1 MILTSQKQTKT
12 SFLGWLR
19 QISRSLF
26 KPAFT
31 LKGIHMQNAL
41 HSASAVST
49 TMTFADQAVVKN
61 DTSTTSKSKPSIKLD
76 ARSKVIVEKPTV
88 ALTPIGRLQS
98 MEQTTRNWETTELA
112 ASNKRLYSIMTDVYT
127 YYQTMKSDPIKETR
141 AQYANDLE
149 KFIEQRKYMFAP
161 SSHDMT
167 RVVKCVFGADRRRV
181 SAYSIALREALNQK
195 VSTKDLVDFIEQN
208 GGVEQIRLGGT
219 KPLSAKVR
227 AGKVKDEVVGSV
239 LGVIKF
245 DSRLVRA
252 DADWAD
258 KQVVIVATYLPT
270 GEFQANAVIRHDSA
284 VNAAL
289 AAYYSQQQ
297 AAAREVAKSERE
309 AEEQRATDLKK
320 SAAKTK
326 AAVRKN
332 TAKPTKQ
339 QKQESQAAKVTAEK
353 EQAKRI
359 AANKA
364 HANSL
369 FEEALA

>member
-1 MILTSQKQTKT
+1 
-12 SFLGWLR
+12 
-19 QISRSLF
+19 
-26 KPAFT
+26 
-31 LKGIHMQNAL
+31 MQNAL

-49 TMTFADQAVVKN
+49 TMAFADQAVVKN

-76 ARSKVIVEKPTV
+76 AKSKVIVEKPTV

-98 MEQTTRNWETTELA
+98 MEQTTRNWEATELA

-141 AQYANDLE
+141 AQYATDLD
-149 KFIEQRKYMFAP
+149 KFIEQRKYVFAP

-195 VSTKDLVDFIEQN
+195 VSAKDLVDFIEQN

-227 AGKVKDEVVGSV
+227 AGKVKDEVVGSE

-326 AAVRKN
+326 TAVRKN
-332 TAKPTKQ
+332 TPKPTKQ
-339 QKQESQAAKVTAEK
+339 QKQESQAAKVNAEK

-359 AANKA
+359 AANKV

>member
-1 MILTSQKQTKT
+1 MTCKDHYFLAYSSTGLSFGVAQAALVKSVAGKPTRV
-12 SFLGWLR
+12 FLGGMGCTNHL
-19 QISRSLF
+19 SYNL
-26 KPAFT
+26 
-31 LKGIHMQNAL
+31 
-41 HSASAVST
+41 ASSPDLA
-49 TMTFADQAVVKN
+49 K
-61 DTSTTSKSKPSIKLD
+61 
-76 ARSKVIVEKPTV
+76 
-88 ALTPIGRLQS
+88 ALTVS
-98 MEQTTRNWETTELA
+98 
-112 ASNKRLYSIMTDVYT
+112 S
-127 YYQTMKSDPIKETR
+127 
-141 AQYANDLE
+141 ANFDLE
-149 KFIEQRKYMFAP
+149 KFIEHRKYVFAP

-332 TAKPTKQ
+332 TPKPTKL
-339 QKQESQAAKVTAEK
+339 QKQESQAVKVTAEK

>member
-1 MILTSQKQTKT
+1 MQAISSSPAVVNATS
-12 SFLGWLR
+12 
-19 QISRSLF
+19 
-26 KPAFT
+26 
-31 LKGIHMQNAL
+31 
-41 HSASAVST
+41 SA
-49 TMTFADQAVVKN
+49 AVVKH
-61 DTSTTSKSKPSIKLD
+61 DTSAVTAAKHSIKVG
-76 ARSKVIVEKPTV
+76 ANAKVKLEKKPTV
-88 ALTPIGRLQS
+88 ATPIQRLET
-98 MEQTTRNWETTELA
+98 MESATRNWEANELA
-112 ASNKRLYSIMTDVYT
+112 ASNKRLYSILMDAYT
-127 YYQTMKSDPIKETR
+127 YYMTMKTDSSKDTR
-141 AQYANDLE
+141 ALYADDLA
-149 KFIEQRKYMFAP
+149 KFIDERKYVFAP
-161 SSHDMT
+161 TSHDMT

-181 SAYSIALREALNQK
+181 SAYSIALREALRQA
-195 VSTKDLVDFIEQN
+195 VAAKDLAVFIEQN

-227 AGKVKDEVVGSV
+227 AGKVKDEVVGSE

-309 AEEQRATDLKK
+309 AEEQRTTDLKK

-332 TAKPTKQ
+332 TPKPTKL

-353 EQAKRI
+353 EQAKRV

>member
-1 MILTSQKQTKT
+1 
-12 SFLGWLR
+12 
-19 QISRSLF
+19 
-26 KPAFT
+26 
-31 LKGIHMQNAL
+31 MQNAL
-41 HSASAVST
+41 HSAPAVST
-49 TMTFADQAVVKN
+49 TMAFADQAVVKN

-270 GEFQANAVIRHDSA
+270 GKFQANAVIRHDSA

>member
-1 MILTSQKQTKT
+1 MQTISATPAVVNTTTS
-12 SFLGWLR
+12 
-19 QISRSLF
+19 
-26 KPAFT
+26 A
-31 LKGIHMQNAL
+31 
-41 HSASAVST
+41 
-49 TMTFADQAVVKN
+49 AVVKH
-61 DTSTTSKSKPSIKLD
+61 DTSAVTAAKPSIKLG
-76 ARSKVIVEKPTV
+76 ANAKVKIEKKAAVT
-88 ALTPIGRLQS
+88 TPMERLQT
-98 MEQTTRNWETTELA
+98 MESATRNWEANELA
-112 ASNKRLYSIMTDVYT
+112 ASNKRLYSILMDAYT
-127 YYQTMKSDPIKETR
+127 YYMTMKTDSSKDTR
-141 AQYANDLE
+141 ALYADDLA
-149 KFIEQRKYMFAP
+149 KFIAERKYVFAP
-161 SSHDMT
+161 TSHDMT

-195 VSTKDLVDFIEQN
+195 VSAKDLVDFIEQN

>member
-1 MILTSQKQTKT
+1 
-12 SFLGWLR
+12 
-19 QISRSLF
+19 
-26 KPAFT
+26 
-31 LKGIHMQNAL
+31 MQNAL

-49 TMTFADQAVVKN
+49 TMAFADQAVVKN

>member
-1 MILTSQKQTKT
+1 MSVLT
-12 SFLGWLR
+12 
-19 QISRSLF
+19 I
-26 KPAFT
+26 
-31 LKGIHMQNAL
+31 
-41 HSASAVST
+41 ASPVST
-49 TMTFADQAVVKN
+49 SATPFVATTQNVVKN

-76 ARSKVIVEKPTV
+76 ARSKVIVAKPTV

-98 MEQTTRNWETTELA
+98 MEQSTRNWEATELA
-112 ASNKRLYSIMTDVYT
+112 ASNKRLYSIMTDVYS

-141 AQYANDLE
+141 AQYASDLE

-195 VSTKDLVDFIEQN
+195 VPAKDLVDFIEQN

-227 AGKVKDEVVGSV
+227 AGKVKDEVVGSE
-239 LGVIKF
+239 LGFIKF

-297 AAAREVAKSERE
+297 AAAREVAKAERD

-320 SAAKTK
+320 FAAKTK
-326 AAVRKN
+326 AAVSKN

-353 EQAKRI
+353 AQAKRI
-359 AANKA
+359 AANNA

>member
-1 MILTSQKQTKT
+1 
-12 SFLGWLR
+12 
-19 QISRSLF
+19 
-26 KPAFT
+26 
-31 LKGIHMQNAL
+31 
-41 HSASAVST
+41 
-49 TMTFADQAVVKN
+49 
-61 DTSTTSKSKPSIKLD
+61 
-76 ARSKVIVEKPTV
+76 
-88 ALTPIGRLQS
+88 

-112 ASNKRLYSIMTDVYT
+112 ASNKRLYSIMMDVYT

-141 AQYANDLE
+141 AQYATDLE
-149 KFIEQRKYMFAP
+149 KFIEQRKYVFAP

-195 VSTKDLVDFIEQN
+195 VSAKDLVDFIEQN

-227 AGKVKDEVVGSV
+227 AGKVKDEVVGSE

-297 AAAREVAKSERE
+297 AAAREVAKTERE

-320 SAAKTK
+320 SAAKSKT
-326 AAVRKN
+326 AVRKK
-332 TAKPTKQ
+332 TPKPTKQ

>member
-1 MILTSQKQTKT
+1 
-12 SFLGWLR
+12 
-19 QISRSLF
+19 
-26 KPAFT
+26 
-31 LKGIHMQNAL
+31 MQNAL

-49 TMTFADQAVVKN
+49 TMAFADQAVVKN

-149 KFIEQRKYMFAP
+149 KFIEQRKYVFAP

-227 AGKVKDEVVGSV
+227 AGKVKDEVAGSE
-239 LGVIKF
+239 LGFIKF

-297 AAAREVAKSERE
+297 ATAREVAKSERE

-332 TAKPTKQ
+332 TAKPTKL